1 MCEIQDTCWKNAFC
15 SITVYTKS
23 KKNKKK
29 KWGGVGGGEVV
40 CFPLV
45 AALRKYDS
53 SYILSSFPN
62 KLEVVVPPKCFA
74 LLWD

>member
-1 MCEIQDTCWKNAFC
+1 M
-15 SITVYTKS
+15 KS
-23 KKNKKK
+23 RILVGKMHSAALQCILKVKKIKK